1 MGSNFKHVLDIFST
15 PLMKPI
21 LFSWIVK
28 VSFPLPPPPPFSLY
42 HPLLC
47 QNVFL
52 LILWQTCL
60 IKEGMHV
67 LKTNS
72 ERKFL
77 WQTLHVWLK
86 NVKQIKDI
94 SFLTMASKAHTKS
107 DFSRTPPMFKE
118 PLKLNSHWKVSVSQR
133 KKRELD
139 NRHLMHV
146 ITLLN
151 TINIF
156 RPTNACKLW

>member
-1 MGSNFKHVLDIFST
+1 MGSNLKHVLDIFST

-21 LFSWIVK
+21 LFFVNCKSIV
-28 VSFPLPPPPPFSLY
+28 PPPFSLY

-47 QNVFL
+47 LNVFL

-86 NVKQIKDI
+86 NVKTDQGYQFSYHGVYGTYKIRL
-94 SFLTMASKAHTKS
+94 LTYSSNVQRAVEVELSLKSKRES
-107 DFSRTPPMFKE
+107 E
-118 PLKLNSHWKVSVSQR
+118 
-133 KKRELD
+133 KKRELG

-146 ITLLN
+146 LALLN
-151 TINIF
+151 TIK
-156 RPTNACKLW
+156 RLTNTCKLW